1 MRKPTPDD
9 VRRAL
14 ADVRAA
20 ERSVDEIRA
29 RGDEIE
35 DATSEVR
42 RAAKRA
48 ANLAHHAHRLSRR
61 QLLELVRAFTGP
73 APCAVVVDGAII
85 TLSNSTW
92 GMAIV
97 WPERVVT
104 LR

>member
-1 MRKPTPDD
+1 MSKPTSDD

-20 ERSVDEIRA
+20 ERSVEEIRV
-29 RGDEIE
+29 RGNEIE
-35 DATSEVR
+35 AAPFEVR
-42 RAAKRA
+42 QAAKRA
-48 ANLAHHAHRLSRR
+48 ANLARRALRLSRR
-61 QLLELVRAFTGP
+61 QLLDLVRSFTGP

-92 GMAIV
+92 GMTIV

-104 LR
+104 LG